1 MVNLI
6 RLHLSRICNK
16 FILCGMFDKDNMEQT
31 SIHYFCPCSLRTL
44 TNIKDGGNNMLCFV
58 AKISNSYELRKPN
71 ERRRKL
77 ILQLVILRQ
86 WLLYNATSTLYL
98 WACITATMFNKIGA
112 VILLVSDMKRSTKF
126 YRETLGMKLKNQS
139 KDWTE
144 FSEGG
149 TVLALHPSGRKKIK
163 KNNSMLVGFS
173 VSDFDD
179 VISGLRKRK
188 AKFYKK
194 PKDESFGKHDGH
206 LISIVQMPQEEL
218 SQIPYYHGFA
228 PV

>member
-1 MVNLI
+1 
-6 RLHLSRICNK
+6 
-16 FILCGMFDKDNMEQT
+16 MF
-31 SIHYFCPCSLRTL
+31 H
-44 TNIKDGGNNMLCFV
+44 
-58 AKISNSYELRKPN
+58 
-71 ERRRKL
+71 
-77 ILQLVILRQ
+77 
-86 WLLYNATSTLYL
+86 
-98 WACITATMFNKIGA
+98 KIGA

-126 YRETLGMKLKNQS
+126 YSDTLGMKLKKQS

-149 TVLALHPSGRKKIK
+149 TVLAIHPARKKKVK
-163 KNNSMLVGFS
+163 KSNSMLVGFS
-173 VSDFDD
+173 VSDFED
-179 VISGLRKRK
+179 VMEGLKKKK

-194 PKDESFGKHDGH
+194 PKEEPFGKHAIIQDPDGH